1 MQISIPNIED
11 YRTPFYVYNMHLL
24 EQTLDLAMSEA
35 KKYNFKIH
43 YALKANSNTPI
54 LRMFSSKGYGADCV
68 SGNEISAALQNGFKP
83 NEVAFAGVG
92 KTDEE
97 ISLAIDNNI
106 FSFNVESIPELEVI
120 NEIAIQK
127 GKIANIALRINPNVD
142 ANTHKYITTGTE
154 ENKFGINVWELQD
167 LIENLACYTNLSLQ
181 GLHFHIGSQIT
192 DMNVFKSLCIKV
204 NKVQEIF
211 YKNQIIVNH
220 INVGGGL
227 GINYHNPDSEL
238 IPDFE
243 NYFSIF
249 NSFLELRPQQQLH
262 FELGRSLVAQAGSL
276 ISKVLYI
283 KKGAAKQFAI
293 IDASMTDLM
302 RPALYQSYHF
312 IDVLNSTSSSIE
324 KYDIVGPVCESTDV
338 FRKAADLPKVKRGDL
353 ISIRSTGAYGQVMSS
368 NYNLRDLAGEIYI

>member
-1 MQISIPNIED
+1 MQKNIPNIEK
-11 YRTPFYVYNMHLL
+11 YKTPFYVYDMQLL
-24 EQTLDLAMSEA
+24 EQTLKIAMSEG
-35 KKYNFKIH
+35 KKYGFNIH
-43 YALKANSNTPI
+43 YALKANSNSPI
-54 LRMFSSKGYGADCV
+54 LKLISEKGFGADCV
-68 SGNEISAALQNGFKP
+68 SGNEISAALKNGFKSS
-83 NEVAFAGVG
+83 EIAFAGVG

-120 NEIAIQK
+120 NQIAEQK
-127 GKIANIALRINPNVD
+127 GKIANIALRINPDVD

-167 LIENLACYTNLSLQ
+167 LIESLGEYSNLSLQ

-192 DMNVFKSLCIKV
+192 DMTVFKSLCIKI

-227 GINYHNPDSEL
+227 GINYHNPDFEL

-243 NYFSIF
+243 TYFAIF
-249 NSFLELRPQQQLH
+249 NNFLELRPKQQLH
-262 FELGRSLVAQAGSL
+262 FELGRSLVAQSGSL

-283 KKGAAKQFAI
+283 KKGVAKQFAI
-293 IDASMTDLM
+293 IDASMTDLI

-312 IDVLNSTSSSIE
+312 INVLSNNSSTIE
-324 KYDIVGPVCESTDV
+324 KYDIVGPVCESTDI
-338 FRKAADLPKVKRGDL
+338 FRKAADLPKIKRGDI

-368 NYNLRDLAGEIYI
+368 NYNLRDLAEAVYI